1 MHLNFSTTVT
11 AQTSESLNDG
21 YLKEWVQL
29 AIVLSCLFEDIIN
42 MVGVSVVQYRQRHG
56 KMACVVF
63 FNFLEAK
70 NRFSCK

>member
-42 MVGVSVVQYRQRHG
+42 MVGVSVVQYRQ
-56 KMACVVF
+56 
-63 FNFLEAK
+63 
-70 NRFSCK
+70 